1 MAVQKRRKTRS
12 RRDMRR
18 SHDALKGTV
27 LSIDPGSGELHR
39 RHHVTAEG
47 FYRGHKRV
55 EMPEPEVQ
63 EE

>member
-1 MAVQKRRKTRS
+1 MAVQKKRKTRS

-18 SHDALKGTV
+18 SHDALKGAA
-27 LSIDPGSGELHR
+27 LSIDPGSGELHQ

-47 FYRGHKRV
+47 YNRGHKRV
-55 EMPEPEVQ
+55 DVPEPEVQ

>member
-1 MAVQKRRKTRS
+1 MAVQKKRKTRS

-18 SHDALKGTV
+18 SHDALKGTA

-55 EMPEPEVQ
+55 ETPEPEVQ